1 METKHTKGEWRINK
15 THDSPILVQDKSDG
29 REWYHN
35 NIYIHGNDNRIVCN
49 VSYNTDT
56 INMGYGTNNSI
67 QLWEANA
74 KLIAAAPELLE
85 ALIEIIKEVE
95 KMCSIG
101 SDPLFMDMLI
111 KRNNAINA
119 IKKAT
124 T

>member
-1 METKHTKGEWRINK
+1 METKHTKGKWRINK

-35 NIYIHGNDNRIVCN
+35 SIYIHGSDDRIICN
-49 VSYNTDT
+49 VNYNTDT
-56 INMGYGTNNSI
+56 TNMGYGTNNSI

-85 ALIEIIKEVE
+85 ALIEVE
-95 KMCSIG
+95 KWASEFGIG
-101 SDPLFMDMLI
+101 SI
-111 KRNNAINA
+111 QYEKVINA